1 MEQYRSGHNEAD
13 SKSVSPSG
21 PVGSNPTCSAK
32 KSILAGCFFIY
43 MKKGS
48 LQRSPTKK
56 TEKPVRGVQPMN
68 QASAPWPSHMR
79 GCCSDLGR
87 SGKPWEGPFM
97 CRLRANFSRL
107 AYPMQDT
114 HIRERKVLQP
124 SSLLLFCLLFFGT
137 ALSSVYHR
145 PILEEGR
152 CEKMEFPDVSSFLC
166 PSPYRGCG
174 GGHLEIGFI
183 IS

>member
-1 MEQYRSGHNEAD
+1 
-13 SKSVSPSG
+13 
-21 PVGSNPTCSAK
+21 
-32 KSILAGCFFIY
+32 
-43 MKKGS
+43 
-48 LQRSPTKK
+48 
-56 TEKPVRGVQPMN
+56 
-68 QASAPWPSHMR
+68 
-79 GCCSDLGR
+79 
-87 SGKPWEGPFM
+87 M

-145 PILEEGR
+145 PILEERGI
-152 CEKMEFPDVSSFLC
+152 EKWVSLMFLHSPALLLTADVEDGSF
-166 PSPYRGCG
+166 
-174 GGHLEIGFI
+174 EIGFI